1 MIWLSQEWSYCVF
14 QSHIFRILA
23 KRLSFPKNKEI
34 IFLLQIGIFIPDP
47 FHAVYVFDLMYEVH
61 LLLPPSTCE
70 ELVLVPPTVLWVYLS
85 KTMIWIRETNALFW
99 GVGKLHYISGDLL
112 IKRKFLCSHSEYLII
127 LCLSQAELSR
137 RETPISCH
145 VSLKDFPSQNAF
157 PENPKNRKSRTN
169 PLRWLAASSSSWKS
183 LVMPQFSSA
192 ILSSSLW
199 STSLPMPMVKRQNLS
214 RMASLVLL
222 RILEDCVSPTVG
234 LPSVRKMI
242 RDTLLA
248 SMSFWA
254 M

>member
-1 MIWLSQEWSYCVF
+1 M
-14 QSHIFRILA
+14 
-23 KRLSFPKNKEI
+23 
-34 IFLLQIGIFIPDP
+34 LQVGIFIPGP
-47 FHAVYVFDLMYEVH
+47 PHGVYVVDLMYEMH
-61 LLLPPSTCE
+61 PFLPPSPCE
-70 ELVLVPPTVLWVYLS
+70 ELGPVPPGLCVYMS
-85 KTMIWIRETNALFW
+85 KTTIWVRETNALFW
-99 GVGKLHYISGDLL
+99 GAGKLQYNSGGLL
-112 IKRKFLCSHSEYLII
+112 RRRKFLGSHSECLII
-127 LCLSQAELSR
+127 LCLCQPELSL

-145 VSLKDFPSQNAF
+145 ISLKDFPSQNAF

-169 PLRWLAASSSSWKS
+169 PLRWPAASSSSWKS

-222 RILEDCVSPTVG
+222 RILDDCVSPTVG